1 MNNHCRIARG
11 GLLRVFYL
19 ALAAWFAALAVV
31 PAAYSA
37 GEYSFAVVPQF
48 ERRKVFAIWQ
58 PIVDELQKRSGVKLK
73 LTTTLTVIEYSQSM
87 RKGAYDFVYVNPYFV
102 LKYYPIQGYQPL
114 VRDAK
119 NLRGVV
125 VVRKDSP
132 IQRPEDLQG
141 KTIAVPTLNAFGAS
155 LMVQADLANLYHVK
169 VTVKDA
175 KTHTSAYFQTI
186 NGLVDA
192 AGGVQKTLQEQEPA
206 VREALRVVYTTG
218 ELPSHPVAAHP
229 RVPKRVREKVRQAF
243 LAMAEDPE
251 MRPLLD
257 KIPMQKAVAA
267 SIDDYLPAAKLGL
280 DRYWVE
286 E

>member
-1 MNNHCRIARG
+1 MKSRFYPARK
-11 GLLRVFYL
+11 GLFRVFHL

-31 PAAYSA
+31 PAYAA
-37 GEYSFAVVPQF
+37 AEYSFAVVPQF

-73 LTTTLTVIEYSQSM
+73 LTTTLTVVEYGQQM
-87 RKGAYDFVYVNPYFV
+87 RKGAYDFVYVNPYYV
-102 LKYYPIQGYQPL
+102 LKFYPIQGYLPL

-119 NLRGVV
+119 NLRGIV
-125 VVRKDSP
+125 VVRQDSP

-141 KTIAVPTLNAFGAS
+141 KTVAVPTLNAFGAS
-155 LMVQADLANLYHVK
+155 LMVQADLANLYQVK

-206 VREALRVVYTTG
+206 VRDALRVVYTTG
-218 ELPSHPVAAHP
+218 ELPSHPLAAHP
-229 RVPKRVREKVRQAF
+229 RVPKKVQDKIRAAF
-243 LAMAEDPE
+243 LAMSEDPA
-251 MRPLLD
+251 MKPLLD
-257 KIPMQKAVAA
+257 KVPMQKAVAT
-267 SIDDYLPAAKLGL
+267 SMDDYLPAAKLGL

>member
-1 MNNHCRIARG
+1 MKIRLHNRG
-11 GLLRVFYL
+11 RWGLRVFHFSL
-19 ALAAWFAALAVV
+19 ALWFSALAVIP
-31 PAAYSA
+31 PAYASD
-37 GEYSFAVVPQF
+37 GYSFAVVPQF

-73 LTTTLTVIEYSQSM
+73 LTTTLSVVEYGQQM
-87 RKGAYDFVYVNPYFV
+87 RKGHYDFIYTNPYYV
-102 LKYYPIQGYQPL
+102 LKFYPVQGYVPL

-119 NLRGVV
+119 NLRGIV

-132 IQRPEDLQG
+132 IRKPEDLQG
-141 KTIAVPTLNAFGAS
+141 KIIAVPTRNAFGAS
-155 LMVQADLANLYHVK
+155 LMVQADLENLYRVS

-186 NGLVDA
+186 NGLADA
-192 AGGVQKTLQEQEPA
+192 AGGVQRTLQEQDPA

-229 RVPKRVREKVRQAF
+229 RVPKAIQEKIRQAF
-243 LAMAEDPE
+243 LSMSDDPAMK
-251 MRPLLD
+251 PLLE
-257 KIPMQKAVAA
+257 KVPMQHLVTT